1 MKKKLLIGFGAL
13 FILSGIIHIPK
24 DISVGLLTVL
34 IGVLL
39 IFWGLKVKV
48 NQKSESHQGKNISIK
63 QQNNK
68 SNSKFISKI
77 NNSESV
83 PFKTNRADKECDY
96 IILDLETSSLDVHSC
111 DILEVGAIKIKDDK
125 IVDSFSSLVRPVS
138 DISQEALNVNKLD
151 LSELETA
158 PTDDVVLPDFFEFL
172 GNNELKGYNIDRF
185 DLPILKRYAVKY
197 NYPLDNMVDDVLL
210 LARQKLHF
218 LPNKKLSTVASY
230 LQIDSSKAH
239 RAIEDCEITLNAY
252 LKILTHPDI
261 ERTYKTR
268 KYNTKF
274 RDENN
279 QLNELNALLM
289 GITADGELNEDE
301 ALFLNKW
308 LKDHD
313 ELKGN
318 YPYDRIFLALA
329 NALEDGILE
338 KHEIDELLKL
348 FNDFVEGKITS
359 EVVDKISIDGKAFVL
374 TGDFSR
380 GSRNKVTEEIEALGG
395 IPRSGVS
402 GKTDYVIVG
411 DLGSGD
417 WISGHYGTKIKKAK
431 ELQSQGKNITIIS
444 ESDFFANL

>member
-1 MKKKLLIGFGAL
+1 MGIFDKL
-13 FILSGIIHIPK
+13 
-24 DISVGLLTVL
+24 
-34 IGVLL
+34 
-39 IFWGLKVKV
+39 
-48 NQKSESHQGKNISIK
+48 
-63 QQNNK
+63 
-68 SNSKFISKI
+68 ISKV
-77 NNSESV
+77 NNSELIPTKTESV
-83 PFKTNRADKECDY
+83 DLECDY
-96 IILDLETSSLDVHSC
+96 IILDLETSSLDIHSC
-111 DILEVGAIKIKDDK
+111 DILEVGAIKIKDGK
-125 IVDSFSSLVRPVS
+125 IIDSFSSLVRPVS
-138 DISQEALNVNKLD
+138 DINQEALNVNKLD

-158 PTDDVVLPDFFEFL
+158 PADDVVIPDFLRFL
-172 GNNELKGYNIDRF
+172 GNNDLKGYNIDRF
-185 DLPILKRYAVKY
+185 DLPILKRYAHKY
-197 NYPLDNMVDDVLL
+197 NYPLDNLVDDILL
-210 LARQKLHF
+210 LAREKLHF
-218 LPNKKLSTVASY
+218 LPNRNLSTVASY

-252 LKILTHPDI
+252 LKILTHPDV
-261 ERTYKTR
+261 ERTNKIR

-289 GITADGELNEDE
+289 GITADGELSEDE
-301 ALFLNKW
+301 ALFLDKW
-308 LKDHD
+308 LKDHND
-313 ELKGN
+313 LKGN
-318 YPYDRIFLALA
+318 YPYDRIFLALG

-338 KHEIDELLKL
+338 KHEIDELLNL

-359 EVVDKISIDGKAFVL
+359 KVVDKITIYGKAFVL

-431 ELQSQGKNITIIS
+431 ELQSQGKDIKIIS
-444 ESDFFANL
+444 ETDFFANL

>member
-1 MKKKLLIGFGAL
+1 MKIFSNLI
-13 FILSGIIHIPK
+13 S
-24 DISVGLLTVL
+24 
-34 IGVLL
+34 
-39 IFWGLKVKV
+39 KV
-48 NQKSESHQGKNISIK
+48 NNSDLISGKEGCVDEK
-63 QQNNK
+63 
-68 SNSKFISKI
+68 
-77 NNSESV
+77 
-83 PFKTNRADKECDY
+83 CDY
-96 IILDLETSSLDVHSC
+96 IVLDLETSSLDIQNC
-111 DILEVGAIKIKDDK
+111 DILEVGAIKIKDGK

-158 PTDDVVLPDFFEFL
+158 PTDDVVIPDFFEFL

-185 DLPILKRYAVKY
+185 DLPILKRYARKY
-197 NYPLDNMVDDVLL
+197 NYPLDNLIDDILL
-210 LARQKLHF
+210 LAREKLHF
-218 LPNKKLSTVASY
+218 LPNRNLSTVASY

-252 LKILTHPDI
+252 LKIMTHPDV
-261 ERTYKTR
+261 ERTNKIR

-289 GITADGELNEDE
+289 GITADGELSEDE
-301 ALFLNKW
+301 ALFLDKW
-308 LKDHD
+308 LKDHND
-313 ELKGN
+313 LKGN
-318 YPYDRIFLALA
+318 YPYDRIFLALG

-359 EVVDKISIDGKAFVL
+359 EVVDKITIDGKAFVL

-380 GSRNKVTEEIEALGG
+380 GSRNKVTKEIEALGG
-395 IPRSGVS
+395 ISRSSVS
-402 GKTDYVIVG
+402 SKTDYVIVG

-431 ELQSQGKNITIIS
+431 ELQSQGKDIKIIS
-444 ESDFFANL
+444 ETDFFSNL

>member
-24 DISVGLLTVL
+24 DISVGLLTVS

-48 NQKSESHQGKNISIK
+48 NQKSESNAIKPQTPSTDDNIATTNDTAVKFKSEAQQGKNISIE
-63 QQNNK
+63 QQSNK

-83 PFKTNRADKECDY
+83 YFKTDRAEKECDY

-111 DILEVGAIKIKDDK
+111 DILEVGAIKIKDEK

-151 LSELETA
+151 LSELELA

-185 DLPILKRYAVKY
+185 DLPILKRYAIKY
-197 NYPLDNMVDDVLL
+197 NYPLDNMVDDILL

-252 LKILTHPDI
+252 LKILAHPYI
-261 ERTYKTR
+261 ERTYKSR

-289 GITADGELNEDE
+289 GIIADGELNEDE

-318 YPYDRIFLALA
+318 YPYDRIFLAL
-329 NALEDGILE
+329 
-338 KHEIDELLKL
+338 LLMHLKMVFWKNMKL
-348 FNDFVEGKITS
+348 MIF
-359 EVVDKISIDGKAFVL
+359 
-374 TGDFSR
+374 
-380 GSRNKVTEEIEALGG
+380 
-395 IPRSGVS
+395 
-402 GKTDYVIVG
+402 
-411 DLGSGD
+411 
-417 WISGHYGTKIKKAK
+417 
-431 ELQSQGKNITIIS
+431 
-444 ESDFFANL
+444 

>member
-68 SNSKFISKI
+68 SNSKFISKS

-279 QLNELNALLM
+279 QLNYRR
-289 GITADGELNEDE
+289 
-301 ALFLNKW
+301 W
-308 LKDHD
+308 
-313 ELKGN
+313 
-318 YPYDRIFLALA
+318 
-329 NALEDGILE
+329 
-338 KHEIDELLKL
+338 
-348 FNDFVEGKITS
+348 
-359 EVVDKISIDGKAFVL
+359 
-374 TGDFSR
+374 
-380 GSRNKVTEEIEALGG
+380 
-395 IPRSGVS
+395 
-402 GKTDYVIVG
+402 
-411 DLGSGD
+411 
-417 WISGHYGTKIKKAK
+417 
-431 ELQSQGKNITIIS
+431 
-444 ESDFFANL
+444 